1 MRVTSE
7 RTFAAVLLFCSSAS
21 GRRVARLHHL
31 PGGECLLLHTRRKN
45 CVHRVTAIR
54 TQCQLVRAQPSTNA
68 LSQAA

>member
-1 MRVTSE
+1 MRVTYE
-7 RTFAAVLLFCSSAS
+7 RSAVLWF
-21 GRRVARLHHL
+21 GRNAGGKRVARLHHL
-31 PGGECLLLHTRRKN
+31 PGGECLLLHTRRKC